1 MTTAEYSPLSR
12 DSVGRASSVQHYQ
25 VIAADYYNITDVEE
39 WPIAG
44 LLILLDRERQPVRAE
59 LHLYDNLPGHL
70 QEAATRQ
77 ARLVLQDHY
86 MGGDPVP
93 LRILE
98 TIQIREEMEVR
109 LPPLG
114 ARPMPIRWERWRLVA
129 GGSVAIM
136 AVVIIVL
143 IWLGIAR
150 MSARLP
156 REDIV
161 PTASTVTTGAGVTTY
176 EAVDSVNAAPTP
188 ITPGIPDGGELAP
201 SRNARPELGIGVRV
215 RMTPGLQ
222 LALRTEPGADAG
234 EEIGSMGAG
243 DEATIVGGP
252 RMTEGISD
260 TIVWWYIELD
270 DGTQAWA
277 AANTSQQTLLVPI
290 Q

>member
-12 DSVGRASSVQHYQ
+12 DSVGRASSAQHYQ

-59 LHLYDNLPGHL
+59 LHLYDNLPSHL

-77 ARLVLQDHY
+77 ARLILQDHY

-114 ARPMPIRWERWRLVA
+114 ARPVPVRWERWRSPVVI
-129 GGSVAIM
+129 GV
-136 AVVIIVL
+136 AVVVVL
-143 IWLGIAR
+143 ALVWLGIAQMGAR
-150 MSARLP
+150 GGREAEGPAASAATP
-156 REDIV
+156 E
-161 PTASTVTTGAGVTTY
+161 TAVLTSETTIDA
-176 EAVDSVNAAPTP
+176 EPTP
-188 ITPGIPDGGELAP
+188 ATEGLVGDADLPP

-234 EEIGSMGAG
+234 IEIGSMAAG
-243 DEATIVGGP
+243 DVATIVGGP

-277 AANTSQQTLLVPI
+277 AANTSQQTLLVPAE
-290 Q
+290 